1 MKRLF
6 IILLCSVAAIQI
18 SFAANREY
26 KLTLTNISN
35 VDFKTTY
42 STSLY
47 YEQQGVV
54 GSIPTL
60 LSNGECQFENYQDSN
75 HYVESV
81 TADESTFYI
90 KFKRHDTLNQIDGT
104 VTITFLARSSDEST
118 AKRRYWLT
126 VNYTYGKW
134 SVVDGGEIV
143 GPIGNYDIGEY
154 PGRISSV
161 YSAIPLA
168 DSISY
173 SWEKSINLSSWE
185 AIDNVTS
192 DYLYPDR
199 MEETSV
205 YYRRKAK
212 DNKDNFSYSNIVE
225 IFAMFNAGEIGI
237 AYEDSGTTLTLT
249 NIKSPNSQGAN
260 ISWQSSTDLESWEDI
275 GGSSYSRTIEKPS
288 VLTYYRRVLTSQVED
303 NDGDPISRYS
313 NIVCYSEGQPVYYVQ
328 TQTYRTSNT
337 TITDNTYYDGLG
349 RAVQTIN
356 VDASPDGNDIV
367 ATTGYDS
374 NGRETAQVLP
384 FNYNSNGKFVHNAGY
399 KSNAFNNDN
408 YSSSVTKF
416 ESSPLNR
423 VSRSYKPGEIY
434 QSENS
439 QHYVEYSY
447 DVNTENE
454 VKCLSLNSDS
464 TIVVSG
470 NHPANTL
477 RKTAVTNE
485 DGVKLITFVNSEGK
499 TILERRLVDTDN
511 YADTYFVYDVKNLL
525 RWVISPVG
533 SDSLADNSTYVKT
546 GDFAAN
552 YCYTYTY
559 DNDNRITERRIP
571 GCAPST
577 YSYDT
582 VGRLSSF
589 SDGKLSS
596 LSVKQIYTYDA
607 LDRICE
613 VSYKPNDESSS
624 EQYMQHSS
632 HYDDYSSVPSALAFE
647 GVDAV
652 VTENDKATS
661 VKGKLAYEQIFEVYD
676 AENTSAPKVL
686 SRAYYYDKRDRI
698 IQTVTQYPE
707 GIFCRTSVKYDYVG
721 NPLATV
727 EHYNYA
733 DDSTL
738 TIRTDRTF
746 DDRSRQLTEQTSI
759 NGEVVSNAAFSYD
772 ELGRMKC
779 LELGDNVSI
788 NTSYNLQGWISAIE
802 GSKSATFGS
811 GITFDEN
818 LFDEQLKYYNPTD
831 TTSTPYYS
839 GKISEQIWNHGATFD
854 TRQGFQY
861 NYDNMGRLTNAQ
873 TLSFFGQILRPIND
887 FSEQVTY
894 DKSSNIVQLKN
905 TGGTISSSATRNYSL
920 VGNKISNV
928 AVNNADKGACL
939 YDSRGNMTKNTEAGL
954 QFSYNLCNLPK
965 QVTAEDG
972 TLVKYSYFADG
983 TKFKVVDAAD
993 NGFVYTG
1000 SLRWSVQNG
1009 VLIPESVAVTGGRA
1023 LYDDIDESWSANYF
1037 ICDHLGSVR
1046 VVTDAEG
1053 NKLDTYDYMP
1063 YGRELIADTDNI
1075 TDYRFTGKEKQT
1087 AFGESN
1093 IYDSFA
1099 RFQNTTGRFMSIDPK
1114 AEEFYHIS
1122 PYTYCAGDP
1131 VNLVDPDGEKFTET
1145 LEVNVSTLED
1155 EIRNKINNYEEIIH
1169 KLKPKSRRAK
1179 KYNGYIADLKQALVE
1194 YQVLRESTQ
1203 LYDIVFDPPLKQRI
1217 KTMYPSYDFYAITTY
1232 DVVKKV
1238 YNINVLIE
1246 EDLQLTLIH
1255 ELKHAYQFDIGAS
1268 SFKNGGWKPGEY
1280 ADYNDEVEA
1289 FARQASFMHNDDYGI
1304 VPYIYNEANEIL
1316 KNKGK
1321 VKYPYNGTDVVHPK
1335 FRAN

>member
-81 TADESTFYI
+81 TANESTFYI
-90 KFKRHDTLNQIDGT
+90 KFKRRDTLNQINGT

-134 SVVDGGEIV
+134 SEVDGGEIV
-143 GPIGNYDIGEY
+143 GPLDNYDVGEY

-161 YSAIPLA
+161 YSAIPLEGT
-168 DSISY
+168 ISY
-173 SWEKSINLSSWE
+173 SWEKSTNSRSWIP
-185 AIDNVTS
+185 IDDATK
-192 DYLYPDR
+192 DYLYPDK
-199 MEETSV
+199 MGETSD
-205 YYRRKAK
+205 YYRRKAT
-212 DNKDNFSYSNIVE
+212 DSNGNFSYSNTVE

-237 AYEDSGTTLTLT
+237 EYEDSSSNLTLT

-260 ISWQSSTDLESWEDI
+260 ISWQSSTDLESWTDI
-275 GGSSYSRTIEKPS
+275 GGSSYSKTVEKPS
-288 VLTYYRRVLTSQVED
+288 ERTYYRRVLTSQVED

-328 TQTYRTSNT
+328 TQTYRTSDT

-349 RAVQTIN
+349 RALQTIN

-367 ATTGYDS
+367 STIGYD
-374 NGRETAQVLP
+374 NKGREAVKVLP
-384 FNYNSNGKFVHNAGY
+384 FSHNSNGEFVHNAGY
-399 KSNAFNNDN
+399 KSNAFNDDN

-511 YADTYFVYDVKNLL
+511 YADTYYVYDVKNLL

-596 LSVKQIYTYDA
+596 LGVKQSYTYDA

-613 VSYKPNDESSS
+613 VSYKPNDDSSS
-624 EQYMQHSS
+624 EQYMQLSS
-632 HYDDYSSVPSALAFE
+632 HYDDYSSLPSALAFE

-661 VKGKLAYEQIFEVYD
+661 VKGKLAYEQIYEVYD

-873 TLSFFGQILRPIND
+873 TLSFFGQILRPINN
-887 FSEQVTY
+887 FGEQVVY
-894 DKSSNIVQLKN
+894 DKNSNIVQLKN
-905 TGGTISSSATRNYSL
+905 TGGAISSYATRNYSL
-920 VGNKISNV
+920 QGNKISNV
-928 AVNNADKGACL
+928 TINNEEKGTCL
-939 YDSRGNMTKNTEAGL
+939 YDERGNMTQNVEAGL

-965 QVTAEDG
+965 QITAEDG
-972 TLVKYSYFADG
+972 SLVKYSYFANG
-983 TKFKVVDAAD
+983 TKFKAVNATG
-993 NGFVYTG
+993 NGFAYTG
-1000 SLRWSVQNG
+1000 SLRWSIQG
-1009 VLIPESVAVTGGRA
+1009 GEIAPESIAITGGRA

-1194 YQVLRESTQ
+1194 YQVLRESIQ
-1203 LYDIVFDPPLKQRI
+1203 LYDLNTKLEMPGVGDVQDIYYHGWTGYNNGTFTIYIADQE
-1217 KTMYPSYDFYAITTY
+1217 SEFNITF
-1232 DVVKKV
+1232 
-1238 YNINVLIE
+1238 
-1246 EDLQLTLIH
+1246 IH
-1255 ELKHAYQFDIGAS
+1255 ELKHAYQFETGYFDFNVTGDGGGAYYDIADEEEAHNRQESLRGCQVGNVNGSAYEELRNREMEGKT
-1268 SFKNGGWKPGEY
+1268 FKGQIQ
-1280 ADYNDEVEA
+1280 
-1289 FARQASFMHNDDYGI
+1289 R
-1304 VPYIYNEANEIL
+1304 
-1316 KNKGK
+1316 
-1321 VKYPYNGTDVVHPK
+1321 PYNGRGIAHPK
-1335 FRAN
+1335 FR